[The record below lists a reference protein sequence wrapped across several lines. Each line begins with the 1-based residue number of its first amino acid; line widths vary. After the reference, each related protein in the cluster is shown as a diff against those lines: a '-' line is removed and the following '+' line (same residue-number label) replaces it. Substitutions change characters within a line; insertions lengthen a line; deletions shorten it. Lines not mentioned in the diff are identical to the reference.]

1 MHMIEKKR
9 RAKAGPLQKT
19 AARHKSVSV
28 KKPGKALQAVPEQN
42 LLRKIDDK
50 SFTIVGIGAS
60 AGGLE
65 AFEQFFTHMPSDSGM
80 AFILVSHLDPTHK
93 SILGDLLQR
102 YTNMAIFQVEDGMVV
117 EPNCLYLIPPNRDMS
132 ILHGSL
138 QLFEPA
144 VSQGIRHPIDFFFR
158 SLAEDQGEKAIGI
171 VLSGTGTEGALGLKA
186 IKGEGG
192 LVLAQEAATAKYD
205 GMPASAIATG
215 IIDYVLPPD
224 KMPEQILNYI
234 QRPYSRPLLP
244 VETPTGKSQDLLQ
257 KVFVLIRAQTGHD
270 FSLYKQNTILRRIEK
285 RMAIHQIERLTDYV
299 TYLRGNPPE
308 TEALFKELLIRV
320 TNFFRDPEAFE
331 VLKTKI
337 LPLLFKNR
345 PVDTPLRI
353 WVPGCSTGE
362 EAFSL
367 AIIVREYLHELKK
380 NHKIQIFATDIDN
393 SAVEIA
399 RAGVYSES
407 IAVDVSPERL
417 GAFFVKKGSTFKVK
431 EEIREMV
438 VFAAQNLVK
447 DPPFSRLDMISCR
460 NLLIYLNAELQKKVL
475 PLFGYS
481 LKPDGI
487 LFLGSSETI
496 GDHADLFSVLDK
508 KWKIYKAKRSI
519 GAPLSFGAQAAVSRD
534 TGSKL
539 KQAPEIKKSG
549 APGIGM
555 LTEQLLLESYAPPCV
570 IVDEKGDI
578 FYIHGKTGAF
588 LEPASGKARLNVL
601 EMARDGLRLE
611 MRTALRTAVSRGKDV
626 LVSGLHVKT
635 HGGFLTVNLEVRSI
649 KKPEH
654 LRGLVMVVFH
664 EVAQVKQEKPAR
676 GKALPPESS
685 RRHIAEL
692 EEELK
697 STKEHLQSAIEQLET
712 SNEELKSTNEEL
724 QSSNEELQSTNEE
737 IETSKEELQ
746 SVNEELMT
754 VNAELQNKIDEL
766 MQASSDMSNLLTGT
780 QIATL
785 FLSNDLIIR
794 RFTPT
799 ATDIINLIQTDMG
812 RPLSDIALK
821 LEYQELAQDARDV
834 LQTLA
839 SKEKEVHGN
848 NGRWYLMRIM
858 PYRTLA
864 NVIDGVVI
872 TFIDIT
878 EQKKTQEAL
887 RTALDFSEGIVETVR
902 EPLVV
907 LDADL
912 RVMRTNEAFYKTF
925 KVAPADIEK
934 KLIYELGS
942 RQWDIPALRDLL
954 EKVLPENTQVRDF
967 VVDHEFPGIGPKKML
982 LNARKVVNQDVQKPT
997 ILLAIEDVTDR
1008 QHHEE

>member
-1 MHMIEKKR
+1 
-9 RAKAGPLQKT
+9 
-19 AARHKSVSV
+19 
-28 KKPGKALQAVPEQN
+28 
-42 LLRKIDDK
+42 
-50 SFTIVGIGAS
+50 
-60 AGGLE
+60 
-65 AFEQFFTHMPSDSGM
+65 
-80 AFILVSHLDPTHK
+80 
-93 SILGDLLQR
+93 
-102 YTNMAIFQVEDGMVV
+102 
-117 EPNCLYLIPPNRDMS
+117 
-132 ILHGSL
+132 
-138 QLFEPA
+138 
-144 VSQGIRHPIDFFFR
+144 
-158 SLAEDQGEKAIGI
+158 
-171 VLSGTGTEGALGLKA
+171 
-186 IKGEGG
+186 
-192 LVLAQEAATAKYD
+192 
-205 GMPASAIATG
+205 
-215 IIDYVLPPD
+215 
-224 KMPEQILNYI
+224 
-234 QRPYSRPLLP
+234 
-244 VETPTGKSQDLLQ
+244 
-257 KVFVLIRAQTGHD
+257 
-270 FSLYKQNTILRRIEK
+270 
-285 RMAIHQIERLTDYV
+285 
-299 TYLRGNPPE
+299 
-308 TEALFKELLIRV
+308 
-320 TNFFRDPEAFE
+320 
-331 VLKTKI
+331 
-337 LPLLFKNR
+337 
-345 PVDTPLRI
+345 
-353 WVPGCSTGE
+353 
-362 EAFSL
+362 
-367 AIIVREYLHELKK
+367 
-380 NHKIQIFATDIDN
+380 
-393 SAVEIA
+393 
-399 RAGVYSES
+399 
-407 IAVDVSPERL
+407 
-417 GAFFVKKGSTFKVK
+417 
-431 EEIREMV
+431 
-438 VFAAQNLVK
+438 
-447 DPPFSRLDMISCR
+447 
-460 NLLIYLNAELQKKVL
+460 
-475 PLFGYS
+475 
-481 LKPDGI
+481 
-487 LFLGSSETI
+487 
-496 GDHADLFSVLDK
+496 
-508 KWKIYKAKRSI
+508 
-519 GAPLSFGAQAAVSRD
+519 
-534 TGSKL
+534 
-539 KQAPEIKKSG
+539 
-549 APGIGM
+549 M

-799 ATDIINLIQTDMG
+799 ATDIINLIQTDTG

-834 LQTLA
+834 LRTLA
-839 SKEKEVHGN
+839 LKEKEVRGN

-872 TFIDIT
+872 TCIDIT

-887 RTALDFSEGIVETVR
+887 RDALDFSEGIVETVR

-925 KVAPADIEK
+925 KVPPVDTEK

-942 RQWDIPALRDLL
+942 RQWDIPALRELL